1 MSLVLAQRAESEIA
15 AFFRRPDALASLQSL
30 YEQTIS
36 SLSAASASSSAKTT
50 EQALNVL
57 DMAVQKVVEKLSW
70 QLLKDP
76 DATPVSVGVP
86 ELLDLCIDGIVHK
99 CLNSTAAY
107 KLLEDLMDGQT
118 ISTCEKLWDLLEERK
133 QRLSSSDFI
142 PESGRPTKAS
152 LCLLRLCN
160 ALLRRVSKTH
170 NSVFCG
176 RILVFLSFTFALSER
191 SAVNLLGKPN
201 TANTTLFE
209 DQDEF
214 EAAEAHDSVQ
224 TSNTALPSAM
234 ELDKERDPD
243 AAPVDYNLYRTF
255 WDLQRFCRDHQL
267 VTKSV
272 EDWEK
277 FFEELNTVLSAFEGN
292 AFSPD
297 DLERSRDLLAAP
309 ATADA
314 SHEHFFQPKYL
325 TNSRLFRLQLR
336 DPIMRECMLTQIL
349 ILFNHLA
356 KTKAPEGCQTPKS
369 KLPELTDRVIKLL
382 RETPSDGKGFSEM
395 LTIVLERERNWIKW
409 KLEKC
414 PPYERLPA
422 TTPEEATAAAA
433 APPKKRRLGD
443 AAPLGAMNKRL
454 RSGNNNA
461 GSSMLEQILSESAK
475 PTAILEKMKAP
486 DRATAVPIETYMQR
500 FTEAWDPENGIE
512 EEYWPDKEK
521 LFCWRTLRAA
531 MKSNVEHLHL
541 AKNGA
546 GAVVKGI
553 LGISNDT
560 VSKADPVDS
569 ETSIKAE
576 DAYSD
581 NDEDNW
587 DDELNLLAM
596 QMQRYQYRRLSLP
609 ELWTICYD
617 DSNSAGPRV
626 IRLPP
631 YKYVHV
637 LDTNSNVSRVLA
649 GPLTYTRQE
658 HEHVSTAP
666 KDMIVLPAQHYVEIH
681 NPVVRDEDGNIV
693 RDQYQQAKLRHGE
706 VEFRIFDQFPDPFPL
721 YPGELQAGSIK
732 KLRVVP
738 VDSALKVR
746 ATRKFD
752 KFVAG
757 DEWLFIG
764 PATYVPRVEEEIVAE
779 VNAIIIKKN
788 QAIKF
793 RAEKKCKDSL
803 GIERDA
809 GEEWL
814 VRTPGAYLP
823 QIDEV
828 LVDVIFAHILTER
841 TALHLRAVRTFKD
854 VYGVQRKAGEEW
866 LVTSEIAETH
876 VPDVHEEVVGTVE
889 ITTLT
894 NRQYC
899 VIIDPVVDGVQRRG
913 TREMR
918 KGEASFFLQ
927 PGEGL
932 ENGCIED
939 VLILGEDEAV
949 LLQANESFVSKEC
962 GKEQKH
968 EAGERWMVHGPR
980 EYIPPIQVQVL
991 EVRKA
996 IPLDANEGVYV
1007 RDKKTGHVYDY
1018 KTKSSRIMFG
1028 PTLVMLEPEEQFT
1041 VLRLAGGVPKQPNV
1055 IKTLCLQLGP
1065 DFMRD
1070 QIIVETSDHA
1080 RLRLTIAYNWHFRVN
1095 QADHAEASKVFN
1107 VKDFVGDA
1115 CKTLASR
1122 IRGAVAVE
1130 SFDHFHKHSAKII
1143 RTSIFGVDENGKLR
1157 PSLVFDANYLC
1168 ITNVDIQSA
1177 EPVDQLTR
1185 ESLQKSV
1192 QLAIEITTKSQ
1203 EARAKSQAMKEEE
1216 EAKGQLLTQQLE
1228 NQAAAEQARKNLVQL
1243 SAECAAV
1250 EAEGEA
1256 VGKAKAA
1263 AQAAEIEGLAAVR
1276 QAELKAQADRI
1287 VHEASLR
1294 RLREEHELQ
1303 IAHARQLAEI
1313 EVGKKRELM
1322 SIEAEKFQQL
1332 VGSIGKETLVEM
1344 ARVGPENQVRMLEAL
1359 GLNGYLITDGKS
1371 PVNLVGTAGGL
1382 ISKIASDV
1390 GENESSAM
1398 SDNWH
1403 LEVKFHGR
1411 SIGMVGRLPA
1421 EKRNLL
1427 REFPKRLA
1435 LSTKA
1440 KLNAVPSKGFFC
1452 KFVAKHVE
1460 EMKVYMIKNECSLCV
1475 TFVASTYNL
1484 TLYLLAPA
1492 SLKDR
1497 EGVVIGF
1504 IVAEV
1509 NHELEEKLVE
1519 RQKVMQEIEITAKQ
1533 MSSRFGD
1540 PMLEFELLMDQ
1551 LETKPSAIPRIPK
1564 PPKLNFKK
1572 VDLSTITYKETNDN
1586 GTVGVAVSGIPN
1598 AVRRITKEEHHDG
1611 LNKVARCGEL
1621 GETFVVVNG
1630 SVREVEKF
1638 QMQYG
1643 HRLTPFDGLVDAEG
1657 SVGGFPNDR
1666 VYEYPADIYWD
1677 ASSFY
1682 NNCILV
1688 PGCIIDPQDDTGPIE
1703 LNQLYIVTWKEVAQ
1717 REEFFLAYGTSYY
1730 EDDDKE
1736 SKGPSARGRTTARK
1750 LAARPN
1756 GIVEI
1761 GMELTHLS
1769 ITTFRFQLAEGFE
1782 VFQAKVN
1789 SRTAKELAAFP
1800 GESHVRVDPAI
1811 YIRPG
1816 VHSKQAELVEL
1827 TDKNFETRIRK
1838 TYRNFLKRKATQSAN
1853 EQFECDIYT
1862 YSRFQ

>member
-1 MSLVLAQRAESEIA
+1 MLLVLAQRAESEIA
-15 AFFRRPDALASLQSL
+15 AFFRRPNALASLQSL
-30 YEQTIS
+30 YGQTIS

-214 EAAEAHDSVQ
+214 EAAEAHDSAQ
-224 TSNTALPSAM
+224 TSNTALPSAV

-297 DLERSRDLLAAP
+297 DLERSRDLLATP

-369 KLPELTDRVIKLL
+369 KLPELTERVIKLL

-454 RSGNNNA
+454 RTGNTNA

-609 ELWTICYD
+609 ELWTIWWVQNMKG
-617 DSNSAGPRV
+617 SV
-626 IRLPP
+626 VLLRLLLN
-631 YKYVHV
+631 YHA
-637 LDTNSNVSRVLA
+637 DINAMSS
-649 GPLTYTRQE
+649 LTRK
-658 HEHVSTAP
+658 SS
-666 KDMIVLPAQHYVEIH
+666 
-681 NPVVRDEDGNIV
+681 GNIV

-899 VIIDPVVDGVQRRG
+899 VIVDPVVDGVQRRG

-918 KGEASFFLQ
+918 K
-927 PGEGL
+927 
-932 ENGCIED
+932 
-939 VLILGEDEAV
+939 
-949 LLQANESFVSKEC
+949 
-962 GKEQKH
+962 
-968 EAGERWMVHGPR
+968 
-980 EYIPPIQVQVL
+980 VQVL

-1736 SKGPSARGRTTARK
+1736 SKGPSARG
-1750 LAARPN
+1750 
-1756 GIVEI
+1756 
-1761 GMELTHLS
+1761 HLS

-1862 YSRFQ
+1862 YSQFQ